1 MNIQHIYNK
10 DNAYPILLR
19 GIASPP
25 KSLYAIGE
33 IPDLPMI
40 AIVGTRKPTD
50 YGRQISYQLS
60 SQLAK
65 AGFCVVS
72 GMALG
77 VDAIVHKAAIE
88 AGGKT
93 IAVLGSG
100 LDKPY
105 PISNHGIYKEIAS
118 GAGAVISEYPLG
130 TQAYKQNFP
139 ARNRIIAGLSLA
151 TIVTEADAKSGS
163 LITANF
169 ALQANRTVMAVPGNI
184 SSPRSAGP
192 NNLIKNGAQLITN
205 IADVLAILGLQLP
218 SMVTAKPR
226 ADSREEARIM
236 EQLADRSLTTEQL
249 IELTEIDAINI
260 ASIISLMEINGK
272 IRNLG
277 AGSWILT

>member
-249 IELTEIDAINI
+249 IELTEIDAVNI
-260 ASIISLMEINGK
+260 ASIISLMEITGK

>member
-260 ASIISLMEINGK
+260 ASIISLMEITGK